1 MGRLKYDNTS
11 GPISI
16 DDATLAH
23 VKIVIATK
31 LRRQESFMMTWLTD
45 GSGVDAR
52 STIWIHPAIP
62 LQFGFDEVDL
72 PAIDVERIK
81 AMMTALNATGELN
94 LDKLESD

>member
-1 MGRLKYDNTS
+1 
-11 GPISI
+11 
-16 DDATLAH
+16 
-23 VKIVIATK
+23 
-31 LRRQESFMMTWLTD
+31 MMTWLTD